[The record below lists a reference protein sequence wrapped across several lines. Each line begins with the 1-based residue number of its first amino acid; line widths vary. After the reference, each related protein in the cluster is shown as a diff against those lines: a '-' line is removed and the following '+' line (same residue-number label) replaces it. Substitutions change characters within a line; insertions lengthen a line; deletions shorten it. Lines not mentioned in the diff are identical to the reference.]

1 MWNEETNSRCRE
13 KSDKEEFIMVNYWM
27 LLLLLILKLKSPLV
41 FEMLPYAIYYFD
53 FYDLRKGKGLTAVF
67 LRVIEILRLI
77 WKMRYSCYL
86 NLNSFRI
93 GYFALLLEEFAVS
106 SSFMFRSC
114 FS

>member
-53 FYDLRKGKGLTAVF
+53 F
-67 LRVIEILRLI
+67 
-77 WKMRYSCYL
+77 
-86 NLNSFRI
+86 
-93 GYFALLLEEFAVS
+93 
-106 SSFMFRSC
+106 
-114 FS
+114 